1 MTGSDRRYYV
11 YILSSPSHVLY
22 TGVTNDLNRR
32 VAEHRH
38 KLIPGFSRRYNVTR
52 LVHFEET
59 SDVRSAIAREKEIKA
74 WRRSKKVALVDA
86 ANPGWKD
93 LAASWHENEIPR
105 RPTPCPAH
113 RRNER
118 NDIGD
123 GMASAVIP
131 NAVRNLAT
139 PCHSELSEESRSMS
153 GTDEIPRRPTPRNDS
168 RPCQHGVAP

>member
-1 MTGSDRRYYV
+1 MTCSDRRYYV

-38 KLIPGFSRRYNVTR
+38 KLISGFTRRYNVTR

-86 ANPGWKD
+86 TNPSWVD
-93 LAASWHENEIPR
+93 LASGWFEP
-105 RPTPCPAH
+105 
-113 RRNER
+113 
-118 NDIGD
+118 
-123 GMASAVIP
+123 VIP
-131 NAVRNLAT
+131 SQARYPA
-139 PCHSELSEESRSMS
+139 PARHSKLGEESRPDA
-153 GTDEIPRRPTPRNDS
+153 GEIPRRPTPRNDN
-168 RPCQHGVAP
+168 RPCQHGVVP